1 MPQVHMTQAQREQA
15 ALDKMRDT
23 ISDAVLVQK
32 ARNRLTYEQIGHGL
46 EIGEN
51 TISRI
56 IDGSD
61 EKLNL
66 SQILRL
72 MRFAG
77 IKLVR
82 SDPYETP
89 GNKTEA

>member
-56 IDGSD
+56 INGYDV
-61 EKLNL
+61 KLNL